1 MGLAFDLEYSSN
13 GYFHLYYS
21 ASSLRRSM
29 VSRFSVNQSD
39 PDVADPGSETII
51 LEIPQPFGNHNC
63 G

>member
-1 MGLAFDLEYSSN
+1 
-13 GYFHLYYS
+13 
-21 ASSLRRSM
+21 M